1 MSFTNVVIKQLQITI
16 KQISK
21 VRAEGAKLRRDDL
34 DKAVKV
40 LKKDLEQLL
49 QDLQHQKE
57 KEDANRSKD

>member
-40 LKKDLEQLL
+40 LKKDLE
-49 QDLQHQKE
+49 
-57 KEDANRSKD
+57 EDAK